1 MLLED
6 QDGTLIASHWEHK
19 VMGSEF
25 MVAMNQKNSYI
36 SNITLALF

>member
-19 VMGSEF
+19 VIGNEYMIAS
-25 MVAMNQKNSYI
+25 NQKNSFV
-36 SNITLALF
+36 S